1 MPDIRVTPVEV
12 LDNTGPWGAKGL
24 GEVVMVPI
32 APAITNAIADAIGVR
47 IYDLPASPE
56 KVYNLLKEKE

>member
-1 MPDIRVTPVEV
+1 
-12 LDNTGPWGAKGL
+12 
-24 GEVVMVPI
+24 MVPI

-56 KVYNLLKEKE
+56 KVYNLLKEKESVIVNLPN